1 MLEHYP
7 LSKQHYMSFC
17 LIFFCFCLVSTTC
30 LLGYP
35 AVYLLWVLR
44 NILSGARDYVSSS
57 GLVRLSDVNQAIS
70 IFGTE
75 SLFYQLSLFQF
86 STQNIWI
93 NFHLLSSSSAVEIAQ
108 QKRVPNVCSLVVNL
122 WYSYIRCLSVDYV
135 LRRMAARLRICLLDI
150 IWRGSCHNFCGSV
163 AKIIS
168 RAQTSEC
175 HCEAH
180 T

>member
-57 GLVRLSDVNQAIS
+57 GLVRLSLWRQSSNKHFWDRIAFLSTLAFS
-70 IFGTE
+70 IFHTE
-75 SLFYQLSLFQF
+75 YLNKFSSPLLVVGCGNCTAKKGAERVLSGCELMILLHPLFIGRLRSKENG
-86 STQNIWI
+86 ST
-93 NFHLLSSSSAVEIAQ
+93 FAYLSSGYYLE
-108 QKRVPNVCSLVVNL
+108 
-122 WYSYIRCLSVDYV
+122 
-135 LRRMAARLRICLLDI
+135 RILP
-150 IWRGSCHNFCGSV
+150 
-163 AKIIS
+163 
-168 RAQTSEC
+168 
-175 HCEAH
+175 
-180 T
+180 